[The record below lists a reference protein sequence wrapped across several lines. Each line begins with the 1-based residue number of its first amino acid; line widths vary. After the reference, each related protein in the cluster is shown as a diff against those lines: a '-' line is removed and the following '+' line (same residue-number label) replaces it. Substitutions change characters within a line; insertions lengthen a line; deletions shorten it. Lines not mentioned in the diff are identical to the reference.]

1 MRIDEFFY
9 KQPDIKFVDQLSQ
22 PIHKSA
28 PKHFG
33 RRVAEEGE
41 VLAGGAY
48 VAECHPEWC
57 DDIATSIDDYETF
70 LRVSGVYGQRYPIRI
85 LFAEGVR

>member
-28 PKHFG
+28 PKHFD
-33 RRVAEEGE
+33 RCVVEDGE
-41 VLAGGAY
+41 VFAGGAY
-48 VAECHPEWC
+48 
-57 DDIATSIDDYETF
+57 IA
-70 LRVSGVYGQRYPIRI
+70 
-85 LFAEGVR
+85 